1 MKSLKRIL
9 TLFITFSL
17 TISFIGCSINSKEID
32 ENYVKTTTTS
42 KLEKVF
48 KAINDENY
56 INFISELDY
65 SMKKNLTSKNFK
77 SMVKN
82 IKDTIGEYQSAEYE
96 SCEELDKDYLTVKYK
111 AVFSDEP
118 DETNIVLTVNNNNKD
133 LDICGIYIDSPKMS
147 KSYSKKK

>member
-9 TLFITFSL
+9 TLFIIFSL

-56 INFISELDY
+56 INFISESYFLGLY
-65 SMKKNLTSKNFK
+65 KN
-77 SMVKN
+77 
-82 IKDTIGEYQSAEYE
+82 
-96 SCEELDKDYLTVKYK
+96 
-111 AVFSDEP
+111 
-118 DETNIVLTVNNNNKD
+118 
-133 LDICGIYIDSPKMS
+133 
-147 KSYSKKK
+147 

>member
-9 TLFITFSL
+9 TLFIIFSL

-77 SMVKN
+77 
-82 IKDTIGEYQSAEYE
+82 
-96 SCEELDKDYLTVKYK
+96 
-111 AVFSDEP
+111 
-118 DETNIVLTVNNNNKD
+118 
-133 LDICGIYIDSPKMS
+133 
-147 KSYSKKK
+147 